1 MHKRRT
7 SKLSLEPNPFEHSFS
22 LVRSEDVMATSGMHS
37 DGEDIEM
44 ADAVCTATKQTAEDN
59 SDSNGWID
67 TGDTAASATEE
78 KQPGCADGAL
88 TLAEQKVKLPPVTA
102 ISGPMHAADMAG
114 VWGAESLRSG
124 PLSPAMLGG
133 PAASTAKAQPPRI
146 TPRLGLT
153 DPVLH
158 TGLTPYINGEVQPMA
173 AVSGFDAI
181 KLPSA
186 LATPGI
192 QAVIK
197 AALEGQEISTTPGG
211 SFQIAPSG
219 AATTAAAGTT
229 GVAAVAAA
237 AAAAAAAS
245 IPTTSISLTAPP
257 LVAASMAAASLPN
270 LPLAIEPMST
280 QIVPTSEKS
289 PSEETVPVP
298 AAKKGT
304 ARRRKADAASENSR
318 TTPVAKRSRTAKKKA
333 NASPAPSAKAQKAA
347 AATEIKESE
356 KAESDA
362 ESGPT
367 PSDDEKRRQ
376 FLERNRIAALKCRQ
390 RKKKQ
395 LKELQERHDFVA
407 MQNESLRA
415 EYLRLREKSLHLRA
429 LLTAHRECPVAQSSG
444 VFGVDNL
451 PLGTPSVALQPLLF
465 GNPSEGEH
473 PLLFGNPS
481 EGEHVKEIIA
491 AIPPASNGVPVH
503 AVDPNTG
510 KPVMVGIPAV
520 APPNAVDM
528 IMAAA
533 MAATAAAGPAPTQ
546 VPLPVMPATVGTA
559 STHATVAAAAAAAAS
574 IMPLAQSAVVVPTT
588 ATTAATYA
596 PGFTS

>member
-1 MHKRRT
+1 MTTMHKRRT

-22 LVRSEDVMATSGMHS
+22 LVRSEDVLVTSGMHS

-59 SDSNGWID
+59 NDSHGWID
-67 TGDTAASATEE
+67 TGDTAASASAQN
-78 KQPGCADGAL
+78 QPDRADSAS
-88 TLAEQKVKLPPVTA
+88 TLAEQRVTLPPVTA
-102 ISGPMHAADMAG
+102 ISGPMHAADMTG

-133 PAASTAKAQPPRI
+133 PAASAAKAQPPRI

-173 AVSGFDAI
+173 AVAGFDAI

-211 SFQIAPSG
+211 SLQIASSG
-219 AATTAAAGTT
+219 TATAAAS
-229 GVAAVAAA
+229 AAA
-237 AAAAAAAS
+237 AAAAAAAA

-257 LVAASMAAASLPN
+257 LVAASMAAASPPH

-289 PSEETVPVP
+289 LSEETVSVP
-298 AAKKGT
+298 AAKKAT
-304 ARRRKADAASENSR
+304 AKRRKTDAASENSR
-318 TTPVAKRSRTAKKKA
+318 GTPAAKRTRTAKKKA
-333 NASPAPSAKAQKAA
+333 SASPAPSAKAQKAA
-347 AATEIKESE
+347 SAAIKESP

-362 ESGPT
+362 ESGQT
-367 PSDDEKRRQ
+367 PSDEEKRRQ
-376 FLERNRIAALKCRQ
+376 FLERNRVAALKCRQ

-407 MQNESLRA
+407 MQNESLRT

-429 LLTAHRECPVAQSSG
+429 LLTAHRDCPVAQSSG

-465 GNPSEGEH
+465 GNA
-473 PLLFGNPS
+473 S

-520 APPNAVDM
+520 APQNAVDM
-528 IMAAA
+528 IVAAA

-546 VPLPVMPATVGTA
+546 VALPVMPATVGTA

-574 IMPLAQSAVVVPTT
+574 MMPLAQSAVVVPTT
-588 ATTAATYA
+588 ATTAAAFA

>member
-22 LVRSEDVMATSGMHS
+22 LVRSENVMATSDMNS
-37 DGEDIEM
+37 DGEDIAM
-44 ADAVCTATKQTAEDN
+44 ADAVCTTTKQTHAEDN
-59 SDSNGWID
+59 GNHGWID
-67 TGDTAASATEE
+67 TGDTEVSASEE
-78 KQPGCADGAL
+78 KHLDRSDSSS
-88 TLAEQKVKLPPVTA
+88 TLNGQKVKLPPVTA

-133 PAASTAKAQPPRI
+133 PAANIAKAQPPRI

-173 AVSGFDAI
+173 AVAGFDAI

-211 SFQIAPSG
+211 SFQIAASG
-219 AATTAAAGTT
+219 TSATSAATT
-229 GVAAVAAA
+229 AAA
-237 AAAAAAAS
+237 AAAAAAVAVAA
-245 IPTTSISLTAPP
+245 IPTTTMALTAPP
-257 LVAASMAAASLPN
+257 LVAASMASVSPPQ
-270 LPLAIEPMST
+270 LPLVIEPMST

-289 PSEETVPVP
+289 PSEETMPVP
-298 AAKKGT
+298 AAKKTT
-304 ARRRKADAASENSR
+304 AKRRKTDAASENNRS
-318 TTPVAKRSRTAKKKA
+318 TPAAKRSRTSKKVTSD
-333 NASPAPSAKAQKAA
+333 SPAPSAKAKTQKAA
-347 AATEIKESE
+347 SAANKPSTP
-356 KAESDA
+356 KADSDA
-362 ESGPT
+362 ESSHT
-367 PSDDEKRRQ
+367 PSEDEKRRQ
-376 FLERNRIAALKCRQ
+376 FLERNRVAALKCRQ

-429 LLTAHRECPVAQSSG
+429 LLTAHRDCPVAQSSG

-451 PLGTPSVALQPLLF
+451 PLGTPNVALQPLLF
-465 GNPSEGEH
+465 GNASEGEQ
-473 PLLFGNPS
+473 
-481 EGEHVKEIIA
+481 VKEIIA

-510 KPVMVGIPAV
+510 KPVMMGIPAV
-520 APPNAVDM
+520 APQSAVDM
-528 IMAAA
+528 IVAAA
-533 MAATAAAGPAPTQ
+533 IAATAPGGPAPTQ
-546 VPLPVMPATVGTA
+546 VALPVMPSTA
-559 STHATVAAAAAAAAS
+559 AAAAAAAAAS
-574 IMPLAQSAVVVPTT
+574 MMPLAQSAVIVPTT
-588 ATTAATYA
+588 ATAAGTFA
-596 PGFTS
+596 QGFTS